1 MGVFNAL
8 FAGASGLTAFGE
20 AVRVVGDNIA
30 NVNSLGF
37 KSQNVNF
44 SDVLAQTVN
53 VTRSNIANQVGNG
66 VRIGAITRDQQQGSV
81 KNTTNPTDMAINGN
95 GLFAM
100 RDPGSNQ
107 VSYTRAGAFILD
119 KNFNLIDGQGNI
131 VQGFKVDSTSG
142 KATGNVTDITFG
154 NLAAN
159 AKATT
164 IITAGVTLDSNAP
177 IIIGSVSSQK
187 GNFDPSTLAT
197 FNFKSDVNVFDPLG
211 GQHTVSIY
219 YVKTAS
225 NAWNWYAGV
234 DGTNITAGTADT
246 FGVTTNAI
254 GAAGTAGTKTFLG
267 TMGTLSYTPTG
278 ALNVE
283 TVVATAAGGTAIAP
297 KATNF
302 TWDGGANNII
312 GFDFGN
318 AVLADSQGPQ
328 TVGVGATGTGL
339 NGTVQV
345 AGSFATRQMTR
356 DGFAAGFLDKLETD
370 SAGKIFGV
378 FTNGQRRALFQVALA
393 NFPNDAVLNHIG
405 NNLLEETIA
414 SGSPVLGLP
423 ASGGLGTI
431 TPFGLEQ
438 SNVDLANEFVKLIV
452 IQRAY
457 EANSKTILTT
467 DQMLQSLMQIKR

>member
-8 FAGASGLTAFGE
+8 FSGASGLSAFGE

-66 VRIGAITRDQQQGSV
+66 VRIGAITRNQQQGSI

-95 GLFAM
+95 GMFAM
-100 RDPGSNQ
+100 RDPGSNAI
-107 VSYTRAGAFILD
+107 SYTRAGAFILD
-119 KNFNLIDGQGNI
+119 KKFHLIDGQGNI
-131 VQGFKVDSTSG
+131 VQGFKVDSTTG
-142 KATGNVTDITFG
+142 KATGNVQDITFG

-164 IITAGVTLDSNAP
+164 IVTAGVTLDSNAS
-177 IIIGSVSSQK
+177 IITNSVAGQK
-187 GNFDPSTLAT
+187 GT
-197 FNFKSDVNVFDPLG
+197 FNPATQATYNYKSDVNVFDPLG
-211 GQHTVSIY
+211 GKHVISIY
-219 YVKTAS
+219 YVKTAA
-225 NAWNWYAGV
+225 NKWNWYAGV
-234 DGTNITAGTADT
+234 DGTNIKAKTKDA
-246 FGVTTNAI
+246 FGVATNAI
-254 GAAGTAGTKTFLG
+254 GPAGTIGKKTFIG
-267 TMGTLSYTPTG
+267 TMGTLSYTATG
-278 ALNVE
+278 ALDVE
-283 TVVATAAGGTAIAP
+283 KVVATAAGGTTTAP
-297 KATNF
+297 KAVNF
-302 TWDGGANNII
+302 TWNGGGNKVI

-318 AVLADSQGPQ
+318 AITTDAQGPQ
-328 TVGVGATGTGL
+328 TVGTGATGTGL

-356 DGFAAGFLDKLETD
+356 DGFAAGFLNKLETD

-378 FTNGQRRALFQVALA
+378 FTNGQRRALYQVALA
-393 NFPNDAVLNHIG
+393 KFPNDAVLNHVG
-405 NNLLEETIA
+405 NNLLQETIA

-457 EANSKTILTT
+457 QANSKTILTT
-467 DQMLQSLMQIKR
+467 DQMLSALMQIKR

>member
-8 FAGASGLTAFGE
+8 FAGASGLSAFGE

-44 SDVLAQTVN
+44 ADVLAQTVN

-131 VQGFKVDSTSG
+131 VQGFQVDSTTQL
-142 KATGNVTDITFG
+142 ATGNVTDITFG

-159 AKATT
+159 AKPTT

-177 IIIGSVSSQK
+177 IITGSVSAQQ
-187 GNFDPSTLAT
+187 GNFNPATLTT

-211 GQHTVSIY
+211 GQHTMSIY

-234 DGTNITAGTADT
+234 DGTNITAGTTDA
-246 FGVTTNAI
+246 FGSAAAAT
-254 GAAGTAGTKTFLG
+254 GAAGTPGTTYIG
-267 TMGTLSYTPTG
+267 AMGTLSYTATG
-278 ALNVE
+278 ALDVE
-283 TVVATAAGGTAIAP
+283 TLVNNAAPGTAAAPTAA
-297 KATNF
+297 NF
-302 TWDGGANNII
+302 TWDGGATATI

-318 AVLADSQGPQ
+318 AVTTDAQGPQ
-328 TVGVGATGTGL
+328 TVGTGATGTGL

-393 NFPNDAVLNHIG
+393 NFPNNAVLNHIG
-405 NNLLEETIA
+405 NNQLQETIA

-423 ASGGLGTI
+423 AAGGLGTI

-467 DQMLQSLMQIKR
+467 DQMLSALMQVKR

>member
-8 FAGASGLTAFGE
+8 FSGASGLSAFGA
-20 AVRVVGDNIA
+20 AVSVVGDNIA

-44 SDVLAQTVN
+44 SNVLAQTVN

-95 GLFAM
+95 GLFTM

-107 VSYTRAGAFILD
+107 MSYTRAGAFILD
-119 KNFNLIDGQGNI
+119 KGFNLIDGQGNI
-131 VQGFKVDSTSG
+131 VQGFKVD
-142 KATGNVTDITFG
+142 ATTGAAAGNVTDITFG

-159 AKATT
+159 AKETS

-177 IIIGSVSSQK
+177 VITGVPPGQK
-187 GNFDPSTLAT
+187 GLFDPATLAT

-211 GQHTVSIY
+211 GKHTVSIY
-219 YVKTAS
+219 YVKTSA

-234 DGTNITAGTADT
+234 DGTNITANAADA
-246 FGVTTNAI
+246 FGVTTNAT
-254 GAAGTAGTKTFLG
+254 GATGTPGTTYIA
-267 TMGTLSYTPTG
+267 TMGTLSYTTTG
-278 ALNVE
+278 ALDTE
-283 TVVATAAGGTAIAP
+283 TVVATATGGTPAAP

-302 TWDGGANNII
+302 TWDGGATATI

-318 AVLADSQGPQ
+318 AVTTDAQGPQ
-328 TVGVGATGTGL
+328 TVGTGTTGTGL

-356 DGFAAGFLDKLETD
+356 DGFAAGFLDKLETN

-393 NFPNDAVLNHIG
+393 NFPNAGVLNQVG
-405 NNLLEETIA
+405 NNLLQETIA

-423 ASGGLGTI
+423 AAGGLGTI